1 MKTVHGCRIGIDV
14 GGTFTDFVLADG
26 AGRLVRYKEP
36 SVPDDPSLS
45 VERGLPRLIERAG
58 IAPDDVELVVHGTT
72 LALNAII
79 QRRGARMGLVVSSGN
94 RGVLEIA
101 RAQLPSAFSFL
112 AQKEPPLVPR
122 DLVCEVSARLDAR
135 GGVVAEATDA
145 EFSSI
150 ADTYRAAGVEAVTIM
165 LLHSYA
171 NPAFEE
177 ALATRLA
184 ELLPGISIST
194 SAAVWPERRE
204 FERCLMALMNAYIQP
219 LTTGY
224 LEQLSRRIRGLGVT
238 APIYITSNN
247 GGTLSIDTARQRPID
262 TILSGPAS
270 GVVAAA
276 AVAGET
282 PFANLITID
291 MGGTSADM
299 SVIQEREPAQT
310 TRTQIG
316 GLPLI
321 VPVVAVSAIGAGGG
335 SIVWVDR
342 QGALKVGPHSAGAV
356 PGPAC
361 YGKGGTEATLTDCY
375 LTAGYIDPAHFL
387 GGRLQ
392 LAAAAAPAAL
402 EKVADALGMT
412 GEHRAA
418 RAAEAA
424 IRITTAVMSSE
435 IARDLAQKGE
445 EARNYAL
452 VAFGGAGPTHANH
465 IADDAGIASVLV
477 PLTPSTFCA
486 LGAILA
492 NVKRDFVS
500 SRFLRLADG
509 APALQTLKRDY
520 DRLEQTAAEWI
531 GSEGEILGRTRF
543 EVSADMRY
551 SGQAF
556 DLPVPLPQ
564 ALRQQPEAGALTE
577 LFHQAHEKVYSF
589 RDLSSSVEITAE
601 RLRVVGEIPPV
612 TLPRLSGESEAPRP
626 AMARQ
631 LFLDGGYLTAAVY
644 QRDDLRRG
652 QVLRGPAIIE
662 QEDTTT
668 LVLPGW
674 SAEVDEIGNLLIA
687 RARDA
692 ACAGHAADR
701 TLASLRPL
709 EQQQERSR

>member
-1 MKTVHGCRIGIDV
+1 MSGLPGRCRVGIDV
-14 GGTFTDFVLADG
+14 GGTFTDFVMADG
-26 AGRLVRYKEP
+26 SERLVRYKEP

-45 VERGLPRLIERAG
+45 VARGLPRLIERAG
-58 IAPDDVELVVHGTT
+58 VSPDDVGLVVHGTT

-79 QRRGARMGLVVSSGN
+79 QRRGARMGLVVSKGN

-101 RAQLPSAFSFL
+101 RSQLPSAFSFMVPN
-112 AQKEPPLVPR
+112 EPPLVPR
-122 DLVCEVSARLDAR
+122 DLVLEVSARLDAR
-135 GGVVAEATDA
+135 GRRIAEASAAELDA
-145 EFSSI
+145 
-150 ADTYRAAGVEAVTIM
+150 AAAVFTAEGVDAVTVM

-171 NPAFEE
+171 DPDFEQE
-177 ALATRLA
+177 VATGLKRR
-184 ELLPGISIST
+184 LPGVSVSA

-204 FERCLMALMNAYIQP
+204 YERCLMALMNAYIQP
-219 LTTGY
+219 LMTRY
-224 LEQLSRRIRGLGVT
+224 LDRLSERVRGLGLK

-247 GGTLSIDTARQRPID
+247 GGTLSLDTARQRPID

-270 GVVAAA
+270 GVVAAS
-276 AVAGET
+276 AVAEQT
-282 PFANLITID
+282 AFANLITVD

-299 SVIQEREPAQT
+299 SVIQEREPAQS
-310 TRTQIG
+310 TRTQVG
-316 GLPLI
+316 GMPLI

-335 SIVWVDR
+335 SVVWVDR
-342 QGALKVGPHSAGAV
+342 QGALKVGPHSAGAM

-375 LTAGYIDPAHFL
+375 LLAGYIDPAHFL

-392 LAAAAAPAAL
+392 LDAAAARAAL
-402 EKVADALGMT
+402 ESVADALGMT
-412 GEHRAA
+412 GDDRAA

-465 IADDAGIASVLV
+465 IAEDAGISSVLV

-500 SRFLRLADG
+500 SRFLRLTDG
-509 APALQTLKRDY
+509 APALAELRGDF
-520 DRLEQTAAEWI
+520 DRLERMAGGWI
-531 GSEGEILGRTRF
+531 GSEGDILGSTRY

-551 SGQAF
+551 AGQAF
-556 DLPVPLPQ
+556 DLPVRLSEE
-564 ALRQQPEAGALTE
+564 LRQVPEAGALTE
-577 LFHQAHEKVYSF
+577 LFHRAHEKIYSF
-589 RDLSSSVEITAE
+589 RDEGSSVEVTAE

-612 TLPRLSGESEAPRP
+612 TLPRLDSGVRTAPPSGKRE
-626 AMARQ
+626 
-631 LFLDGGYLTAAVY
+631 LFLDDGHLTASVY
-644 QRDDLRRG
+644 QRDDLGRG
-652 QVLRGPAIIE
+652 QTIAGPAVIE

-668 LVLPGW
+668 VVLPGW
-674 SAEVDEIGNLLIA
+674 VAEVDGIGNLLIA
-687 RARDA
+687 RA
-692 ACAGHAADR
+692 G
-701 TLASLRPL
+701 
-709 EQQQERSR
+709 

>member
-1 MKTVHGCRIGIDV
+1 MSAARRCRIGIDV

-26 AGRLVRYKEP
+26 SDRLVRYKEP

-45 VERGLPRLIERAG
+45 VARGLPRLIERACV
-58 IAPDDVELVVHGTT
+58 APQDVELVVHGTT

-79 QRRGARMGLVVSSGN
+79 QRRGARMGLVVSKGN
-94 RGVLEIA
+94 RGVLEIG
-101 RAQLPSAFSFL
+101 RAQLPSAFSYL
-112 AQKEPPLVPR
+112 VPKEPPLVPR
-122 DLVCEVSARLDAR
+122 DLVREVSARLDVR
-135 GGVVAEATDA
+135 GSVVAEATEA
-145 EFSSI
+145 ELADI
-150 ADTYRAAGVEAVTIM
+150 AAIFRSACVDAVTVM

-171 NPAFEE
+171 NPGFEMNV
-177 ALATRLA
+177 ATRLA
-184 ELLPGISIST
+184 ELLPGVSISA

-204 FERCLMALMNAYIQP
+204 YERCLMTLMNAYIQP
-219 LTTGY
+219 LVTDY
-224 LEQLSRRIRGLGVT
+224 LQRLSERVSGLGLT

-247 GGTLSIDTARQRPID
+247 GGTLSIETARERPID

-270 GVVAAA
+270 GVVAAS
-276 AVAGET
+276 VVTAGT
-282 PFANLITID
+282 RFGNLITLD

-310 TRTQIG
+310 TRTHVG

-321 VPVVAVSAIGAGGG
+321 VPVVAVSAVGAGGG
-335 SIVWVDR
+335 SIVWVDP
-342 QGALKVGPHSAGAV
+342 QGALKVGPKSAGAQ

-361 YGKGGTEATLTDCY
+361 YGKGGTQATLTDCY
-375 LTAGYIDPAHFL
+375 LVAGYIDPGHFL

-392 LAAAAAPAAL
+392 LDSKAAHMAL
-402 EKVADALGMT
+402 EDVADGLGIT
-412 GEHRAA
+412 GAHRAA

-465 IADDAGIASVLV
+465 IADDADIASVLV

-509 APALQTLKRDY
+509 DLALLALTREY
-520 DRLEQTAAEWI
+520 DRLEQIAAGWI
-531 GSEGEILGRTRF
+531 GSEGDILGSTRY

-551 SGQAF
+551 VGQAF
-556 DLPVPLPQ
+556 ELSVQLTES
-564 ALRQQPEAGALTE
+564 LRRMPDARRLTE

-589 RDLSSSVEITAE
+589 RDLASSVEITAE
-601 RLRVVGEIPPV
+601 RLRVVGEIAPV
-612 TLPRLSGESEAPRP
+612 TLPRLPPKSGATAAPTTRD
-626 AMARQ
+626 
-631 LFLDGGYLTAAVY
+631 LFLDGGFVRAAVY
-644 QRDDLRRG
+644 QRDDLQDG
-652 QVLRGPAIIE
+652 QVLTGPAIIE

-668 LVLPGW
+668 IVLRGW
-674 SAEVDEIGNLLIA
+674 SAAVDEVGNLLIA
-687 RARDA
+687 R
-692 ACAGHAADR
+692 
-701 TLASLRPL
+701 SK
-709 EQQQERSR
+709 ESS

>member
-1 MKTVHGCRIGIDV
+1 MNPLRRCRIGIDV

-26 AGRLVRYKEP
+26 SNRLVRFKEP
-36 SVPDDPSLS
+36 SVPDDPSMS
-45 VERGLPRLIERAG
+45 VARGLPRLIQRAG
-58 IAPDDVELVVHGTT
+58 VAPRDVGLVVHGTT

-101 RAQLPSAFSFL
+101 RAQLPSAFSYL

-122 DLVCEVSARLDAR
+122 DLVREVSARLDVR
-135 GGVVAEATDA
+135 GTVVAQATDA
-145 EFSSI
+145 ELADI
-150 ADTYRAAGVEAVTIM
+150 AAAFRTADVEAVTVM
-165 LLHSYA
+165 LLHAYA
-171 NPAFEE
+171 NPEFELQVG
-177 ALATRLA
+177 ARLA
-184 ELLPGISIST
+184 ERLPGVSIST

-204 FERCLMALMNAYIQP
+204 YERCLMALMNAYIQP
-219 LTTGY
+219 LMTGY
-224 LEQLSRRIRGLGVT
+224 LGRLSQRVRDLGLT

-270 GVVAAA
+270 GVVAASV
-276 AVAGET
+276 VAEQT
-282 PFANLITID
+282 PFGNLITVD

-299 SVIQEREPAQT
+299 SVIQEREPTQT
-310 TRTQIG
+310 TRTDVG

-321 VPVVAVSAIGAGGG
+321 VPVVAVSAVGAGGG

-342 QGALKVGPHSAGAV
+342 QGALKVGPSSAGAE

-361 YGKGGTEATLTDCY
+361 YGKGGTLATLTDCY
-375 LTAGYIDPAHFL
+375 LVAGYIDPSHFL
-387 GGRLQ
+387 GGRLR
-392 LAAAAAPAAL
+392 LDPEAARAAL
-402 EKVADALGMT
+402 DDVANALGMD

-435 IARDLAQKGE
+435 IARNLAQKGE

-452 VAFGGAGPTHANH
+452 VAYGGAGPTHANH
-465 IADDAGIASVLV
+465 IADDAGIASVVV

-500 SRFLRLADG
+500 SHFLRLADG
-509 APALQTLKRDY
+509 EQALDALRRDF
-520 DRLEQTAAEWI
+520 DRLEQIAGEWI
-531 GSEGEILGRTRF
+531 GTEGDILGGTRY
-543 EVSADMRY
+543 EISADMRY
-551 SGQAF
+551 AGQAF
-556 DLPVPLPQ
+556 DLSVRLPDT
-564 ALRQQPEAGALTE
+564 LRQAPRAEALTE

-589 RDLSSSVEITAE
+589 RDPSSSVEITAE

-612 TLPRLSGESEAPRP
+612 TLPRLP
-626 AMARQ
+626 AETRTPSAATTRS
-631 LFLDGGYLTAAVY
+631 LFLDDRLVTATVY
-644 QRDDLRRG
+644 QRDDLQRG
-652 QVLRGPAIIE
+652 QILSGPAIVE

-668 LVLPGW
+668 IMLPGW
-674 SAEVDEIGNLLIA
+674 SAVVDEIGNLLIA
-687 RARDA
+687 R
-692 ACAGHAADR
+692 C
-701 TLASLRPL
+701 
-709 EQQQERSR
+709 ERSR

>member
-1 MKTVHGCRIGIDV
+1 MTATSRCRIGIDV
-14 GGTFTDFVLADG
+14 GGTFTDFVLADQ
-26 AGRLVRYKEP
+26 ADRLVRYKEP

-58 IAPDDVELVVHGTT
+58 VAPGDVELVVHGTT

-79 QRRGARMGLVVSSGN
+79 QRRGARLGLVVSAGN
-94 RGVLEIA
+94 RGVLEIG

-112 AQKEPPLVPR
+112 APQEPPLVPR
-122 DLVCEVSARLDAR
+122 NLVREVSARLDVHGA
-135 GGVVAEATDA
+135 VVGQATEAELD
-145 EFSSI
+145 EI
-150 ADTYRAAGVEAVTIM
+150 AAIFQAAGVDAVTVM

-171 NPAFEE
+171 NPAFELDV
-177 ALATRLA
+177 AARLA
-184 ELLPGISIST
+184 ERFPGLSIST

-204 FERCLMALMNAYIQP
+204 YERCLMALMNAYIQP
-219 LTTGY
+219 LMTGY
-224 LEQLSRRIRGLGVT
+224 LDRLSQRICGLGVS

-247 GGTLSIDTARQRPID
+247 GGTLGIETARQRPID

-270 GVVAAA
+270 GVVAASV
-276 AVAGET
+276 VARQT
-282 PFANLITID
+282 PFDNLITLD

-299 SVIQEREPAQT
+299 SVIQQREPTQT
-310 TRTQIG
+310 TRTSVG

-321 VPVVAVSAIGAGGG
+321 VPVVAVSAVGAGGG

-342 QGALKVGPHSAGAV
+342 QGALKVGPSSAGAA

-361 YGKGGTEATLTDCY
+361 YGRGGTEATLTDCY
-375 LTAGYIDPAHFL
+375 LVAGYIDPTHFL

-392 LAAAAAPAAL
+392 LDAEAARVAL
-402 EKVADALGMT
+402 EAVAGALGIT
-412 GEHRAA
+412 GQHRAEQ
-418 RAAEAA
+418 AAEAA

-500 SRFLRLADG
+500 SHFLRLADG
-509 APALQTLKRDY
+509 APALAALARDF
-520 DRLEQTAAEWI
+520 DSLEQTASRWI
-531 GSEGEILGRTRF
+531 GSEGDILGSNRY

-551 SGQAF
+551 VGQAF
-556 DLPVPLPQ
+556 ELPVQLPD
-564 ALRQQPEAGALTE
+564 ALRRAPEATALTE

-589 RDLSSSVEITAE
+589 RDPSSDTEIVAE
-601 RLRVVGEIPPV
+601 RLRVVGEIPPIS
-612 TLPRLSGESEAPRP
+612 LPMLP
-626 AMARQ
+626 AGVPATTPPTTRC
-631 LFLDGGYLTAAVY
+631 LFLDGSHIGAAVY
-644 QRDDLRRG
+644 QRDDLRGG
-652 QVLRGPAIIE
+652 QVLEGPAIVE

-668 LVLPGW
+668 AVLPGW
-674 SAEVDEIGNLLIA
+674 SATVDEIGNLLIA
-687 RARDA
+687 R
-692 ACAGHAADR
+692 C
-701 TLASLRPL
+701 
-709 EQQQERSR
+709 ERSP

>member
-1 MKTVHGCRIGIDV
+1 MSRARRCRIGIDV

-26 AGRLVRYKEP
+26 SDRLVRYKEP

-58 IAPDDVELVVHGTT
+58 VAPQDVELVVHGTT

-79 QRRGARMGLVVSSGN
+79 QRRGARMGLVVSTGN
-94 RGVLEIA
+94 RGVLEIG

-112 AQKEPPLVPR
+112 AEKEPPLVPR
-122 DLVCEVSARLDAR
+122 DLVREVSARLDAHGR
-135 GGVVAEATDA
+135 VVACASEAELAD
-145 EFSSI
+145 I
-150 ADTYRAAGVEAVTIM
+150 AATFRAAGVDAVTVM
-165 LLHSYA
+165 LLHAYA
-171 NPAFEE
+171 NPDFELE
-177 ALATRLA
+177 LA
-184 ELLPGISIST
+184 EQLAEKLPGISIST

-204 FERCLMALMNAYIQP
+204 YERCLMALMNAYIQP
-219 LTTGY
+219 LMTNY
-224 LEQLSRRIRGLGVT
+224 LARLSRRIHELGVF

-247 GGTLSIDTARQRPID
+247 GGTLSIDTARERPID

-270 GVVAAA
+270 GVVAASVA
-276 AVAGET
+276 AAET
-282 PFANLITID
+282 AFANLITLD

-299 SVIQEREPAQT
+299 SVIQGREPAQT
-310 TRTQIG
+310 TRTQVG

-321 VPVVAVSAIGAGGG
+321 VPVVAVSAVGAGGG

-342 QGALKVGPHSAGAV
+342 QGALKVGPWSAGAV

-361 YGKGGTEATLTDCY
+361 YGQGGTQATLTDCY
-375 LTAGYIDPAHFL
+375 LIAGYIDPAHFL
-387 GGRLQ
+387 GGRLH
-392 LAAAAAPAAL
+392 LDTAAARSAL
-402 EKVADALGMT
+402 EEVADALRMH
-412 GEHRAA
+412 GEDRAA

-445 EARNYAL
+445 EPGNYAL

-465 IADDAGIASVLV
+465 IAEDAGIASILV

-509 APALQTLKRDY
+509 APALDALTHEF
-520 DRLEQTAAEWI
+520 DRLEETATGWI
-531 GSEGEILGRTRF
+531 GSEGDILGSIRY

-551 SGQAF
+551 VGQAF
-556 DLPVPLPQ
+556 ELPVQLPDG
-564 ALRQQPEAGALTE
+564 LRQAPDPDALTS
-577 LFHQAHEKVYSF
+577 LFHQTHEKVYSF
-589 RDLSSSVEITAE
+589 RDPSSSVEIVAQ

-612 TLPRLSGESEAPRP
+612 ALPRVASNTQAAPNVTTRH
-626 AMARQ
+626 
-631 LFLDGGYLTAAVY
+631 LFLDGGRVIASVY

-652 QVLRGPAIIE
+652 HAVAGPGIIE

-668 LVLPGW
+668 VVLPGW
-674 SAEVDEIGNLLIA
+674 SAAVDAIGNLLIA
-687 RARDA
+687 RCARA
-692 ACAGHAADR
+692 
-701 TLASLRPL
+701 P
-709 EQQQERSR
+709 

>member
-1 MKTVHGCRIGIDV
+1 
-14 GGTFTDFVLADG
+14 
-26 AGRLVRYKEP
+26 
-36 SVPDDPSLS
+36 
-45 VERGLPRLIERAG
+45 
-58 IAPDDVELVVHGTT
+58 
-72 LALNAII
+72 
-79 QRRGARMGLVVSSGN
+79 
-94 RGVLEIA
+94 
-101 RAQLPSAFSFL
+101 
-112 AQKEPPLVPR
+112 
-122 DLVCEVSARLDAR
+122 
-135 GGVVAEATDA
+135 
-145 EFSSI
+145 
-150 ADTYRAAGVEAVTIM
+150 
-165 LLHSYA
+165 
-171 NPAFEE
+171 
-177 ALATRLA
+177 
-184 ELLPGISIST
+184 
-194 SAAVWPERRE
+194 
-204 FERCLMALMNAYIQP
+204 MALMNAYIQP
-219 LTTGY
+219 LMTAY
-224 LEQLSRRIRGLGVT
+224 LAELSRRIRGVGIT

-247 GGTLSIDTARQRPID
+247 GGTLSIETARQRPID

-270 GVVAAA
+270 GVVAAS

-299 SVIQEREPAQT
+299 SVIQDREPTQT
-310 TRTQIG
+310 TRTLVG
-316 GLPLI
+316 GLPLM

-335 SIVWVDR
+335 SIVWVDP

-375 LTAGYIDPAHFL
+375 LVAGYIDPAHFL

-392 LAAAAAPAAL
+392 LDAAAAPAAL
-402 EKVADALGMT
+402 EKIADALGMT

-452 VAFGGAGPTHANH
+452 VAFGGAGPTQANH
-465 IADDAGIASVLV
+465 IADDAGIASVVV

-509 APALQTLKRDY
+509 AQALTALTRDY
-520 DRLEQTAAEWI
+520 DRLEQTAADWI
-531 GSEGEILGRTRF
+531 GSEGKILGRMRF

-556 DLPVPLPQ
+556 DLPVPLPE
-564 ALRQQPEAGALTE
+564 ALRRRPDAAALTE
-577 LFHQAHEKVYSF
+577 LFHQAHEKIYSF
-589 RDLSSSVEITAE
+589 RDPSSSVEITAE
-601 RLRVVGEIPPV
+601 RLRVVGEIPPIA
-612 TLPRLSGESEAPRP
+612 LPRLSGEAQAPHP
-626 AMARQ
+626 ATTRR
-631 LFLDGGYLTAAVY
+631 LFLDGEYLAAAVY
-644 QRDDLRRG
+644 RRDDLRRG
-652 QVLRGPAIIE
+652 QALRGPAIIE

-674 SAEVDEIGNLLIA
+674 SAGVDEIGNLLIA
-687 RARDA
+687 REPDA
-692 ACAGHAADR
+692 ACTGHAADR
-701 TLASLRPL
+701 TLASLRSRH
-709 EQQQERSR
+709 QQQERSR

>member
-1 MKTVHGCRIGIDV
+1 MSAIERRCRIGIDV

-26 AGRLVRYKEP
+26 SRRLVRYKEP

-45 VERGLPRLIERAG
+45 VARGLPHLIARACVSPG
-58 IAPDDVELVVHGTT
+58 DVGLVVHGTT

-79 QRRGARMGLVVSSGN
+79 QRRGARMGLVVSAGN

-101 RAQLPSAFSFL
+101 RSQLPSAFSFL
-112 AQKEPPLVPR
+112 PPPEEPLVPR
-122 DLVCEVSARLDAR
+122 DRVREVSARLDVR
-135 GGVVAEATDA
+135 GAVVAEATAA
-145 EFSSI
+145 ELDTI
-150 ADTYRAAGVEAVTIM
+150 AALFRAEGVDAVTVM

-171 NPAFEE
+171 NPAFELDV
-177 ALATRLA
+177 AARLGDR
-184 ELLPGISIST
+184 LPGVSISA

-204 FERCLMALMNAYIQP
+204 YERCLMALMNAYIQP
-219 LTTGY
+219 LMTLY
-224 LEQLSRRIRGLGVT
+224 LDRLSARIRALGLP

-247 GGTLSIDTARQRPID
+247 GGTLSLETARQRPID

-276 AVAGET
+276 AVAEQTRFG
-282 PFANLITID
+282 NLITVD

-299 SVIQEREPAQT
+299 SVIQDREPAQS

-335 SIVWVDR
+335 SIVWVDK
-342 QGALKVGPHSAGAV
+342 QGALKVGPHSAGAA

-375 LTAGYIDPAHFL
+375 LMAGYIDPANFL
-387 GGRLQ
+387 GGRLP
-392 LAAAAAPAAL
+392 LDTAAARLAL
-402 EKVADALGMT
+402 ENVASILTMT
-412 GEHRAA
+412 GENRAA
-418 RAAEAA
+418 NVAEAA

-435 IARDLAQKGE
+435 IARGLAQKGE

-465 IADDAGIASVLV
+465 IAEDAGIASILV

-492 NVKRDFVS
+492 NVKRDFVA

-509 APALQTLKRDY
+509 AAALAALKQDY
-520 DRLEQTAAEWI
+520 DRLEQVAATWI
-531 GSEGEILGRTRF
+531 ASEGEMLGSTRY

-551 SGQAF
+551 AGQAF
-556 DLPVPLPQ
+556 DLPVRLPQ
-564 ALRQQPEAGALTE
+564 ALRQAPEPAALTE
-577 LFHQAHEKVYSF
+577 LFHLAHEKIYSF
-589 RDLSSSVEITAE
+589 RDPASSVEITAE

-612 TLPRLSGESEAPRP
+612 TLPLLPAATQAPPPPTTR
-626 AMARQ
+626 R
-631 LFLDGGYLTAAVY
+631 LFLDGGYVSASVY
-644 QRDDLRRG
+644 QREDLRRG
-652 QVLRGPAIIE
+652 QTLAGPGVIE

-674 SAEVDEIGNLLIA
+674 SACVDEIGNVLIA
-687 RARDA
+687 R
-692 ACAGHAADR
+692 
-701 TLASLRPL
+701 LR
-709 EQQQERSR
+709 